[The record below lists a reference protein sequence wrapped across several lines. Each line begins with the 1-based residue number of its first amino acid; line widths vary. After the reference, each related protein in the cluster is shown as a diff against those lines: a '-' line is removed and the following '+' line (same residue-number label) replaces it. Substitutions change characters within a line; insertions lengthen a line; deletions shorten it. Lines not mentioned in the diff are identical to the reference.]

1 MNEKRLSN
9 GFMNGVTSRFIANLC
24 LDQDNKVAGASSTH
38 KKLKTHFQIIYYTL
52 ITLFIHNYV

>member
-9 GFMNGVTSRFIANLC
+9 GFMNGVTSRFVANLC

-38 KKLKTHFQIIYYTL
+38 KKLKTHFQIIYYT
-52 ITLFIHNYV
+52 